1 VKIVSYGEPIP
12 SGSSGYLPP
21 LLKKEE
27 EKAASS
33 PLKNQ

>member
-1 VKIVSYGEPIP
+1 VESQSHPA
-12 SGSSGYLPP
+12 LQATFPP
-21 LLKKEE
+21 LFKKEE